1 MTDRKLTASETA
13 PAGSVLQLILGTA
26 KLSQLARVSR
36 ATRSRELVAQ
46 LGDLVHSMDEGQRAA
61 FGELCAL
68 VREENTDALDSQMRD
83 IEEESALEVVGKVME
98 ELQRLKEVNEKMRAV
113 AEHLQAARDAGA
125 ADSAGA
131 RHGFMQQLVRRLRSA
146 VTSKG

>member
-13 PAGSVLQLILGTA
+13 PAGGVLQLILGAA
-26 KLSQLARVSR
+26 KLSQLERVSR
-36 ATRSRELVAQ
+36 ATRSRELVTQ
-46 LGDLVHSMDEGQRAA
+46 LGDLVHSMDEGQQAA
-61 FGELCAL
+61 FAQLCAL
-68 VREENTDALDSQMRD
+68 VSEERTDALDSQMRD

-98 ELQRLKEVNEKMRAV
+98 DLQRLKEVNEKMRAV

-125 ADSAGA
+125 AESPGA
-131 RHGFMQQLVRRLRSA
+131 LHSFMQQLVRRLRSA